1 MGFGLLALVACSI
14 VTPIYIKILYPN
26 LYEAV
31 VDLNVLV
38 NVAQIF
44 YFLTNVL
51 LVIILTMCE
60 IRWQFVIQA
69 VSYTHLNPIA
79 SETYAA
85 VAAATSVAYARI
97 PSI

>member
-1 MGFGLLALVACSI
+1 MWDCWWVLDCLLLVACSI

-60 IRWQFVIQA
+60 IRWQFVIQVVYA
-69 VSYTHLNPIA
+69 VIFVGSAIVLTAQKGL
-79 SETYAA
+79 
-85 VAAATSVAYARI
+85 
-97 PSI
+97 